1 MSVAGVSPI
10 RGAVWAGVSRS
21 GMPGWVMSD
30 APFGGLSTPA
40 DSATAMVSYKRT
52 NRIRPDTIEPRLTQ
66 DHRGSRPLGR
76 TMTSIA
82 DTSFVYRYQA
92 PPMAPR
98 QGSDWGRIADRTL
111 LAAAA
116 VVTFGVGNWSIA
128 SLLIDAGAPRV
139 AAYGAAGVFDLIA
152 LSASTRVH
160 RLRLTPHRAIGAQ
173 VIMLLS
179 VALSMIVNAA
189 HGWLMGGWK
198 VAAVLGAVPLA
209 FEIVW
214 TLQHGAMPIRVRRRF
229 RDDVREML
237 DRDTHAALFG
247 ATVSVSPDTSGQ
259 DPDTRTELVRTRTPV
274 PAIESGPAGQDPD
287 TAGQPLSAPVR
298 VRTGQRTG
306 FTRAADRTPDTN
318 GPVSVSDAAR
328 ELLSAGLSVPDVRAR
343 IAVSHPDSNPDSVR
357 RIVRRIA
364 DTPSN

>member
-1 MSVAGVSPI
+1 LGEHMTSMADTPMGYTYRAPV
-10 RGAVWAGVSRS
+10 
-21 GMPGWVMSD
+21 MPG
-30 APFGGLSTPA
+30 
-40 DSATAMVSYKRT
+40 
-52 NRIRPDTIEPRLTQ
+52 PD
-66 DHRGSRPLGR
+66 D
-76 TMTSIA
+76 
-82 DTSFVYRYQA
+82 V
-92 PPMAPR
+92 
-98 QGSDWGRIADRTL
+98 DWGRIADRTL

-128 SLLIDAGAPRV
+128 SLLVDAGAPRV

-152 LSASTRVH
+152 LSASTRVY

-198 VAAVLGAVPLA
+198 VAVVLGAVPLA
-209 FEIVW
+209 FEVVW

-229 RDDVREML
+229 ADEVRNL
-237 DRDTHAALFG
+237 SDRDTHAALYG
-247 ATVSVSPDTSGQ
+247 AAVVLVPDTAGQ
-259 DPDTRTELVRTRTPV
+259 DADNGPDNRTELVRTRTPV
-274 PAIESGPAGQDPD
+274 PAIESGPAGQDQD
-287 TAGQPLSAPVR
+287 TADQPLSAPVR

-306 FTRAADRTPDTN
+306 FTRAADRTPDVS
-318 GPVSVSDAAR
+318 GLLSVSDAAR

-343 IAVSHPDSNPDSVR
+343 IAVSHPDSKPDSVR

-364 DTPSN
+364 DTPTT